1 VRVGL
6 HCCFL
11 TASPSPFGWP
21 PKYTGAKMNLTKF
34 YILWDAPEG
43 VDTPHVLPL
52 SICQSEYKTQDEFE
66 ADVFKRLEALEQ
78 RVERIPCDH
87 VEYPL
92 DEGYE
97 LDEDGD
103 EVRVVYCRNCGE
115 TV

>member
-66 ADVFKRLEALEQ
+66 ADVFKRLEALGGYPVVGFME
-78 RVERIPCDH
+78 VESNKSSPHSQIIDI
-87 VEYPL
+87 
-92 DEGYE
+92 
-97 LDEDGD
+97 
-103 EVRVVYCRNCGE
+103 EVNE
-115 TV
+115 SEKK